1 MYWLRSSIN
10 TGSDILWVTYNS
22 CNDCPQ
28 SSGHGIEFN
37 FFDAA
42 SSTTASLSDLTQL
55 EVPFVRQLFGSNCF
69 RHLSVWDLRHRAIDG
84 IFGFGQHDQSVISQ
98 LSSRG
103 ITPKTLLERRGQ
115 WWWNTSSWWD
125 SGSWI
130 QDPGIGEGQLG
141 DDRPFSELSPLIAK
155 FYALMGIAVVSKQW
169 ERRNVVS
176 TEKKTLCSLRES
188 CGHEFPGCDYR
199 PPDRKNWMA
208 GLNPEKV
215 HLNKIVWPGT
225 HDSGTNKIGIPCI
238 TRPFAQ
244 CQSLSI
250 YHQLERGTRLLDIRV
265 EEDRHVCHGILIT
278 YSVDVVINDIKRFLS
293 ETQSEIIILEI
304 RTEFGHEDPPDFDS
318 YLEDQLGEFLIHQ
331 DDQVFEKTIAE
342 LLPKRIICVWKP
354 RKSPQPK
361 AGGPLWSAG
370 YLKDNWVDTDLP
382 STKFESNLKHLSD
395 QSPVMSRKFFY
406 RVENTVTPQADNPV
420 LCVKPVTGRI
430 HGYARLFIT
439 QCFSR
444 GCADRLQVFS
454 TDFIDEDFVDAC
466 VGLTHARVEGK
477 A

>member
-1 MYWLRSSIN
+1 M
-10 TGSDILWVTYNS
+10 G
-22 CNDCPQ
+22 
-28 SSGHGIEFN
+28 
-37 FFDAA
+37 
-42 SSTTASLSDLTQL
+42 
-55 EVPFVRQLFGSNCF
+55 
-69 RHLSVWDLRHRAIDG
+69 
-84 IFGFGQHDQSVISQ
+84 GQ
-98 LSSRG
+98 
-103 ITPKTLLERRGQ
+103 
-115 WWWNTSSWWD
+115 
-125 SGSWI
+125 
-130 QDPGIGEGQLG
+130 
-141 DDRPFSELSPLIAK
+141 
-155 FYALMGIAVVSKQW
+155 VSKQW

-439 QCFSR
+439 QCFSQ